1 MRSIG
6 KFYDQNGFIRNAYLI
21 FDFFDSARIM
31 VYDLKSDARY
41 TLTQGW
47 DRSAKEIAVG
57 LVIKQLMVLLT

>member
-57 LVIKQLMVLLT
+57 LVIKSSMVLLT